1 MSRRKVSEENVFKT
15 YQIIFGKTFRENKS
29 WIKIAINGL
38 KYNFF
43 FGHGNWFYTL
53 ELWLDYE

>member
-1 MSRRKVSEENVFKT
+1 MSRRKDSEENVFKT

-38 KYNFF
+38 KYNFLL
-43 FGHGNWFYTL
+43 GTAIDSI
-53 ELWLDYE
+53 LWSYD